1 MTNPISTM
9 MTFTVSGTFV
19 DTVMDQERAPMM
31 GVPALYVKVKEKSL
45 RNYKDTSIYLSIVLC
60 TLLIVFVHL
69 TIKISNLKEENELLR
84 NNYNT
89 MQISRYQDLYED
101 KYVTQ
106 DIKRSMKRITKGWEG

>member
-1 MTNPISTM
+1 MGMLYS
-9 MTFTVSGTFV
+9 
-19 DTVMDQERAPMM
+19 QELNQKFHTRRFD
-31 GVPALYVKVKEKSL
+31 V
-45 RNYKDTSIYLSIVLC
+45 NYKATSID
-60 TLLIVFVHL
+60 LLIIVSILCVVFVHL

-89 MQISRYQDLYED
+89 MQISQYQDLYED

>member
-1 MTNPISTM
+1 MT
-9 MTFTVSGTFV
+9 
-19 DTVMDQERAPMM
+19 
-31 GVPALYVKVKEKSL
+31 GVPVLYAKVKEKFL
-45 RNYKDTSIYLSIVLC
+45 RNYKATSID
-60 TLLIVFVHL
+60 LLIIVFILFVVFAHL

-89 MQISRYQDLYED
+89 MQISQYQDLYED